1 MLTGKVVIVPLGVDG
16 HALARRLAAEL
27 EAGGGRPAV
36 FVTAGPDDA
45 GALVEYVEELFRA

>member
-1 MLTGKVVIVPLGVDG
+1 VLVAGEGEAEEAG
-16 HALARRLAAEL
+16 RLAAEL